1 MKITVKPA
9 GKHKFTLF
17 LPTGMIFCPTLLHF
31 WMRIGRKY
39 TDSVPDIP
47 KEKLKVLSQTIKQV
61 KRRCRAYELV
71 HIESND
77 GHLIRII
84 L

>member
-9 GKHKFTLF
+9 GKHKLILF
-17 LPTGMIFCPTLLHF
+17 LPTGMIFSPTLLYL

-47 KEKLKVLSQTIKQV
+47 KNKLKVLCQTIKQV

-71 HIESND
+71 SVESSD
-77 GHLIRII
+77 GTFFRII